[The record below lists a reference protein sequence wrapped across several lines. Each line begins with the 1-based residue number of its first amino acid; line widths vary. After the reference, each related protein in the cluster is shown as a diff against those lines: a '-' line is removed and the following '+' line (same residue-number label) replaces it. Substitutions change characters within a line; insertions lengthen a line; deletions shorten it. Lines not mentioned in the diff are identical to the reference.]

1 MSQNLDLVRSIVA
14 DWEAGDYSAV
24 AWADPEIEYC
34 HVGGPAPGSWTG
46 LGGMAAGWR
55 EVLSILAGHR
65 VVADQYRELDDDRVL
80 VLFHLRGRAK
90 ASGVDLGQMH
100 ARVATLFQIR
110 DGTVVR
116 LVNYLDVDSALTDLG
131 VER

>member
-14 DWEAGDYSAV
+14 DWERGDYSAV
-24 AWADPEIEYC
+24 AWADPEIEYR
-34 HVGGPAPGSWTG
+34 HVGGPAPGSWFG
-46 LGGMAAGWR
+46 HRGMAAGWR

-65 VVADQYRELDDDRVL
+65 VAADQYRELDDERVL

-90 ASGVDLGQMH
+90 ASGVDLGQMQ

-110 DGTVVR
+110 DGKVVR
-116 LVNYLDVDSALTDLG
+116 LLNYLDVDSALA
-131 VER
+131 E